1 MKAMLFTAAALLA
14 AAPAFAQS
22 NPTQAQVQAARAAK
36 PNCDPWITIAYQR
49 LYGDGYA
56 PADWMCSKMLY
67 ANGNWGP
74 FSELINAVRSKDYGL
89 YTYRGVVLTGSGPLA
104 GRIALGAFQGGS
116 LVAAGGGNLIAAG
129 AGNLVAAGGGN
140 LVAAGGGN
148 IIMLDDGKLVSP
160 GPRTLMSASSRPV
173 RVLN

>member
-1 MKAMLFTAAALLA
+1 MKTLLFAAAALLSVV
-14 AAPAFAQS
+14 PALAQD
-22 NPTQAQVQAARAAK
+22 PTPAQTQSARGG
-36 PNCDPWITIAYQR
+36 PCGDPWITIAYRR
-49 LYGDGYA
+49 LYGDGFMPLA
-56 PADWMCSKMLY
+56 WMCTPALY
-67 ANGNWGP
+67 NNGSWGS
-74 FSELINAVRSKDYGL
+74 FTQLQNAVRAKDYGL